1 MAAAAAAYPRRLRRI
16 VTPSFG
22 ADHWITLGEPD
33 PDTTHRPVILTTN
46 AHDAAWATFYD
57 FGSTPH
63 TISLS
68 LPDQE
73 SLFLQPRTD
82 PATGVG
88 LVAHNDTEGALWTR
102 TTLASGILGPPQ
114 YWIRPAGVPDL
125 FVTAPP
131 DGRTLHLAADA
142 ILFMTETLCECGDC
156 WTRDPSGECMFCRGQ
171 AMREEEVEE
180 VEEDE
185 EAAAYAAAA
194 EEEEDRHND
203 QQDCAYC
210 GNYTR
215 YTYCSRSCAERDRGD
230 RD

>member
-1 MAAAAAAYPRRLRRI
+1 MAAAAALRRI

-22 ADHWITLGEPD
+22 ADRWITLGEPD

-46 AHDAAWATFYD
+46 PHDAAWVSFSHEE
-57 FGSTPH
+57 GRTPH

-68 LPDQE
+68 RYDQE
-73 SLFLQPRTD
+73 PLFLQPRTD
-82 PATGVG
+82 PADGVG

-102 TTLASGILGPPQ
+102 TILPSGILDHPQ
-114 YWIRPAGVPDL
+114 YWIRPAGIPDL

-156 WTRDPSGECMFCRGQ
+156 WTRDPSGVCMFCRGQ
-171 AMREEEVEE
+171 AMREEEVE
-180 VEEDE
+180 D
-185 EAAAYAAAA
+185 AAAA
-194 EEEEDRHND
+194 EEEEDRRHD
-203 QQDCAYC
+203 QQDCAHC

-230 RD
+230 DRY